1 MGVLNWA
8 GRAIERTNNEGLAS
22 RVFFFFAQ
30 LQSKLISIFLDI
42 LMLMTSFFLQD
53 GIKKKKVFWSYF
65 NFLYCYSEVSTEQQR
80 YCCSSPSLQTLLYHP
95 GGERHDYSDFLH
107 MRNDRACLVHKA
119 AAGKGLLVNTSSFLS
134 PDSLPVLPGASKGK
148 WIRQ

>member
-53 GIKKKKVFWSYF
+53 GIKKKKSV
-65 NFLYCYSEVSTEQQR
+65 
-80 YCCSSPSLQTLLYHP
+80 
-95 GGERHDYSDFLH
+95 
-107 MRNDRACLVHKA
+107 LV
-119 AAGKGLLVNTSSFLS
+119 LF
-134 PDSLPVLPGASKGK
+134 
-148 WIRQ
+148 